1 MHVASL
7 LSLGTMV
14 LYSSAGRGGAEHAS
28 GGAERRGGASGEAER
43 SMRAASAGGE
53 AERSGACEHARR
65 SGAEIAPARLKV
77 ASSCSKQGNS
87 AV

>member
-43 SMRAASAGGE
+43 SMRAASASGE
-53 AERSGACEHARR
+53 AERSMRTCEAERSRNSTSTPQGCKFVQQAR
-65 SGAEIAPARLKV
+65 
-77 ASSCSKQGNS
+77 
-87 AV
+87 